1 MNLGETL
8 YTANVVDIEEPV
20 IAEVAETEESV
31 VVRGSSKAEVSV

>member
-20 IAEVAETEESV
+20 VAEVAETEETV
-31 VVRGSSKAEVSV
+31 VVRESVKTEVSV